1 MATIRIIMGLSLD
14 GRDTLLIPS
23 ILIRLFVDV
32 EHIKAAATAFPGRP
46 ASRYRQPL
54 HSSELYDSYFHKV
67 GPYGGD
73 RATTDRHLSTKV
85 RIVDDLF

>member
-46 ASRYRQPL
+46 GM
-54 HSSELYDSYFHKV
+54 KV

>member
-1 MATIRIIMGLSLD
+1 MGLSLD

-46 ASRYRQPL
+46 DTDSPSIPVNYMTRISIKLAHTAETVPL
-54 HSSELYDSYFHKV
+54 LIAICRPKSES
-67 GPYGGD
+67 
-73 RATTDRHLSTKV
+73 
-85 RIVDDLF
+85 